1 MLCVPVYLSTDFCKG
16 ESSCECRTLSERQEH
31 FEAASGA
38 VVVVCVCVCQRESRI
53 NKVRE

>member
-38 VVVVCVCVCQRESRI
+38 VVVVCVCVCVCVC
-53 NKVRE
+53 VRERVG